1 MNITIATTRL
11 KPSYRVFNKLG
22 FIVWVKKA
30 GTHKPIKEN
39 KSMLEV
45 VSTTFI
51 LKFCVLCF
59 KPPINILAPKTSSI
73 FPIIEPAI
81 DDFTTSNKPDFKAKK
96 EIISSVALPKVAFKN
111 PPILGPV

>member
-1 MNITIATTRL
+1 M
-11 KPSYRVFNKLG
+11 G
-22 FIVWVKKA
+22 EKA

-45 VSTTFI
+45 VFTTFI

-59 KPPINILAPKTSSI
+59 KPPINILAPKTRSI

-81 DDFTTSNKPDFKAKK
+81 EDLPLQISQILKQKRNYKFSGIAKGC
-96 EIISSVALPKVAFKN
+96 I
-111 PPILGPV
+111 